1 MRVLVIAE
9 KQKYAQSF
17 VDAMKSKGIKANYL
31 RILKISLVSKHK
43 NTLIKA
49 LGEDI
54 PKYDAVFIQARISL
68 APFVEPLIE
77 ELKRKDIYV
86 NCAPG
91 SYFVGMNAPYKFV
104 TLSLAGVKTPKT
116 LTSGSAKNIERIS
129 KKIAYPLLAKS
140 FKGRDVQQSMVVE
153 TEKGLNAFIKSIKQ
167 DIDGFMLREF
177 IKGDMLSC
185 AVVGNKVFAVNRKIN
200 DFIVNDL
207 EKGICFK
214 PSEEESKEAILAAN
228 ACGYDIAWVDLVNG
242 HVVKVEPELP
252 WEKFNKLCS
261 ETLEEHVANF
271 YIDKINEK
279 GEKKHAIDDFK
290 DLGKAVSKTVFSRLL
305 K

>member
-1 MRVLVIAE
+1 MRILVIAE

-17 VDAMKSKGIKANYL
+17 VDAMKSKGVKANYL

-54 PKYDAVFIQARISL
+54 PKYDAVFLQARTSL
-68 APFVEPLIE
+68 APFVEPLLE
-77 ELKRKDIYV
+77 ELARKGIYV
-86 NCAPG
+86 NCSPG

-104 TLSLAGVKTPKT
+104 TLSLAGVKTPRT
-116 LTSGSAKNIERIS
+116 LTSGSGKNIERIS
-129 KKIAYPLLAKS
+129 KKVSYPLLAKS
-140 FKGRDVQQSMVVE
+140 FKGRDVQQSIVVE
-153 TEKGLNAFIKSIKQ
+153 NEKDLTSFVKSIKH
-167 DIDGFMLREF
+167 DLDGFMLREF
-177 IKGDMLSC
+177 IDGDMLSC
-185 AVVGNKVFAVNRKIN
+185 AVIGEKVFAVNRKIN
-200 DFIVNDL
+200 DFVVSDL
-207 EKGICFK
+207 EKGVCFK
-214 PSEEESKEAILAAN
+214 PSEDESKEAILAAK

-242 HVVKVEPELP
+242 HVIKVEPELP
-252 WEKFNKLCS
+252 WKKFNKLCS

-279 GEKKHAIDDFK
+279 GAKKYAVDDLK
-290 DLGKAVSKTVFSRLL
+290 DLSKAVSKTIFSRLL